1 MQLTIGKLAKQA
13 EVTVET
19 IRYYQ
24 RIGLLIEPAKSQSSY
39 RHYPPDTITK
49 IRFIKR
55 AQQAGFTL
63 KEIAEL
69 LSLDGTHCSEV
80 RKIAEQKCQQIDA
93 QIKELTTLRNVLGNL
108 VKRCQM
114 DASTEYCSL
123 IDALS
128 TARDGGSVVNR

>member
-1 MQLTIGKLAKQA
+1 MKLTIGKLAKQA

-24 RIGLLIEPAKSQSSY
+24 RIGMLDEPGKPGSGY
-39 RHYPPDTITK
+39 RCYPAHAIAR

-63 KEIAEL
+63 KEIAQL
-69 LSLDGTHCSEV
+69 LSLDADHCADV

-93 QIKELTTLRNVLGNL
+93 QIKDLTALRNVLDAL
-108 VKRCQM
+108 VKRCQS
-114 DASTEYCSL
+114 DSSADHCSL

-128 TARDGGSVVNR
+128 TARDGGSVANR